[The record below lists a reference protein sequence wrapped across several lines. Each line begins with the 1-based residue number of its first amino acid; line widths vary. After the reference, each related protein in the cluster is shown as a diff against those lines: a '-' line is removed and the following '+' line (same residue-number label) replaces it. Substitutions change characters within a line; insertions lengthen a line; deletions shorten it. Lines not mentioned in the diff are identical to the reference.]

1 MQSYLSDAVLNLAMS
16 IIPSIIPR
24 PLELE
29 LGQGN
34 FQLSHETHLHIATV
48 LAQNAIKWFA
58 SEFYHQCGISLSPTD
73 SPTSGSITFG
83 LQSDLAPENYIL
95 FINTKG
101 VEIRASEPSGFFY
114 GAVSLFQCI
123 SFESPHAMG
132 QWQLPALEIRDS
144 PRFGW
149 RGLML
154 DSARHFQPVS
164 WIKKFIDTLALHKF
178 NVLHWHLTE
187 DQGWRIEIDKHPSL
201 TSVSAWRKTSRIGHE
216 LKASDADFDG
226 RPHGGFYSKAELR
239 EIVAYAA
246 ARAITIVPEIEMPG
260 HAKAVLAAYP
270 ELSCTGGPF
279 EVEPKWGIHDDVF
292 CAGNDAVLRFLED
305 VLEEVL
311 EIFPSQFIH
320 VGGDECHKTR
330 WKACPKCQ
338 ARIQSENLVD
348 EEELQSWFVRH
359 FDAYLTSR
367 GRRLIGWDE
376 ILEGGLARNA
386 AVMSWRGEEGG
397 IAAARAGHD
406 VVMSPNQQTYLDYY
420 QSSNRDSEPLAIGGD
435 LPLSKVYAYEPI
447 PSSLTPDEAKHVL
460 GGQGQLWTEYMPRPE
475 IVEYMAFPRACAL
488 AEKLWSPAH
497 STDFAEFQARLK
509 SHLQLL
515 SRLNINY
522 RPI

>member
-1 MQSYLSDAVLNLAMS
+1 MS
-16 IIPSIIPR
+16 HFPSIIPR

-29 LGQGN
+29 GGDGN
-34 FQLSHETHLHIATV
+34 FQLSRDTSFYTNTP
-48 LAQNAIKWFA
+48 LAQNAVAWFVD
-58 SEFYHQCGISLSPTD
+58 EFYRQSGISLRQSETK
-73 SPTSGSITFG
+73 TSGTVALRF
-83 LQSDLAPENYIL
+83 QNDLAPENYIL
-95 FINTKG
+95 SIQNEG
-101 VEIRASEPSGFFY
+101 IEIRASEARGFLY

-123 SFESPHAMG
+123 PFDSPGAVG
-132 QWQLPALEIRDS
+132 QWQLPALEIRDA

-164 WIKKFIDTLALHKF
+164 WVKKFIDTLVLHKF

-187 DQGWRIEIDKHPSL
+187 DQGWRIEIDKYRAL
-201 TSVSAWRKTSRIGHE
+201 TSVSAWRKHSRVGHE
-216 LKASDADFDG
+216 LKASTTDFDG

-239 EIVAYAA
+239 EVVAYAA
-246 ARAITIVPEIEMPG
+246 ARGVTIVPEIEMPG

-279 EVEPKWGIHDDVF
+279 EVETKWGIHDDVF
-292 CAGNDAVLRFLED
+292 CAGNDDVIRFLED

-330 WKACPKCQ
+330 WKECLKCQ
-338 ARIQSENLVD
+338 ARIKHENLAD
-348 EEELQSWFVRH
+348 ENELQSWFVRH
-359 FDAYLTSR
+359 FDTFLTAR

-376 ILEGGLARNA
+376 ILEGGLAQNA

-406 VVMSPNQQTYLDYY
+406 VVMAPNQQTYLDYY
-420 QSSNRDSEPLAIGGD
+420 QSANRASEPLAIGGD
-435 LPLSKVYAYEPI
+435 LSLAKVYAYEPI
-447 PSSLTPDEAKHVL
+447 PESLTPEEAKHVL

-475 IVEYMAFPRACAL
+475 IVEYMAYPRACAL
-488 AEKLWSPAH
+488 AETLWSPAQPRAF
-497 STDFAEFQARLK
+497 DEFLPRLK
-509 SHLQLL
+509 AHLRLL
-515 SRLNINY
+515 DRLHLNY
-522 RPI
+522 RQVD